1 MNHMIYSSAAM
12 VLLASSQVP
21 DPGPVLRYDVLGLL
35 FLVLVGVF
43 LGVREAWRTVRD
55 FLATVTTRIAK
66 SADSLEA
73 TMTKIGD
80 EISQHK
86 TSTAQIPHET
96 ERLIRI
102 LLHEHTQTVLREF
115 RVTRQDF
122 RDRLPMPNDS
132 VEMLRSQEVEAAGA
146 ELRAQI
152 LASEHKHGHH
162 KHASADMIDP
172 RCPDCSTKK
181 ER

>member
-1 MNHMIYSSAAM
+1 MIYSSAAM

-55 FLATVTTRIAK
+55 FLGTVTTRISK

-80 EISQHK
+80 EIGQHK
-86 TSTAQIPHET
+86 TSTATIPHET
-96 ERLIRI
+96 ERLVRV
-102 LLHEHTQTVLREF
+102 LVHDAVQTILREF
-115 RVTRQDF
+115 RVSRQEL
-122 RDRLPMPNDS
+122 RDRLPMPSDS
-132 VEMLRSQEVEAAGA
+132 VEMLRSAEVDAAG
-146 ELRAQI
+146 EDLRAQI
-152 LASEHKHGHH
+152 LASEHRHGRHV
-162 KHASADMIDP
+162 SNMLDP
-172 RCPDCSTKK
+172 RCPDCATTKK